1 LKLFLLVNCPAR
13 CLEKAT
19 FRVAGGVAKKYPDE
33 NFPEVVAEVEQDDK
47 KVV

>member
-1 LKLFLLVNCPAR
+1 M
-13 CLEKAT
+13 
-19 FRVAGGVAKKYPDE
+19 AGGVAKKYPDE